1 MSRLRPSFLP
11 LSPSTSRPPA
21 RAARRGLDAAITG
34 LALLAGFGSGTASGA
49 DVRPRQPHHPGAQRD
64 LPGQVAPLPGAG
76 RRAADFFRQ
85 SPQRAGVNAEIDQRL
100 EAAAR
105 EPEFDKRRQSF
116 LRFQEIIARDRPSL
130 ELGPNP
136 NVIVADRRLRDVDV
150 NAGGIRGSF
159 SATWLAR
166 S

>member
-1 MSRLRPSFLP
+1 MRHIRTFRYLTALSAALILTFLAASCATTANTTVTTAASALTTAP
-11 LSPSTSRPPA
+11 R
-21 RAARRGLDAAITG
+21 RARRGTQLPAA
-34 LALLAGFGSGTASGA
+34 
-49 DVRPRQPHHPGAQRD
+49 
-64 LPGQVAPLPGAG
+64 
-76 RRAADFFRQ
+76 AA
-85 SPQRAGVNAEIDQRL
+85 RL